1 MQKIKTSLLLTTLTM
16 SLCRPIRKEKLS
28 RRAILTLFFYIGSIG
43 LILGQTKEPTWDN
56 TSKRYWSPEFKKIEI
71 PSSKDGAMQKAYIYK
86 TTRKKP
92 QPLIVSLHTWSG
104 YYNQTDPL
112 AKEILA
118 RDWNY
123 IHPDFRGANR
133 TFSAMCSPLALA
145 DIEDAIQYALQH
157 TNTDPEDVHIV
168 GVSGGGLA
176 TLAAYMYLSY
186 PVKSF
191 SAWAPISDIEAW
203 YWESV
208 GRGQKY
214 ANDILQA
221 ISTDGKTFD
230 SKEAISRS
238 PLRQVF
244 PIERRKNAQL
254 FIYEGIHDGYKGSVP
269 ITHSLNM
276 YNRLVGELKY
286 NTSDMDE
293 IMRKACDD
301 ADLIS
306 PKEIIDL
313 LSKRINPEHKNNE
326 TLFGRSVHLKR
337 QYKNINLT
345 IFEGRH
351 EQLPQALGLIPYKRQ
366 TDLKYDVLAI
376 GDSNGANKDGW
387 VAQLTEMMPKSD
399 IVNLSE
405 SGRTIGFDNN
415 GRPRLNALKNIDS
428 YLDKALAQKHRYD
441 YIIVCLGTNDFK
453 KMFGARQREISEN
466 LKSLLTKIKN
476 HDLYK
481 KGHTKLIY
489 VTPPPLRKDDISPK
503 YEGSGERLARMIPE
517 LKTVA
522 SELGCEVLDIHKP
535 LSGILDYYA
544 KDGVH
549 MPGSGQDIVASQIV
563 NHILSHQ

>member
-1 MQKIKTSLLLTTLTM
+1 MLVV
-16 SLCRPIRKEKLS
+16 
-28 RRAILTLFFYIGSIG
+28 FFCIGSIV
-43 LILGQTKEPTWDN
+43 LLFAQTKEPIWDN
-56 TSKRYWSPEFKKIEI
+56 TSKRYWSPEFEKIEI
-71 PSSKDGAMQKAYIYK
+71 PSSKDGMLQKAYIYK

-133 TFSAMCSPLALA
+133 TPSAMCSPLVLA

-157 TNTDPEDVHIV
+157 TNADPEDVHVV

-176 TLAAYMYLSY
+176 TLAAYMHLKY

-214 ANDILQA
+214 AKDILQA
-221 ISTDGKTFD
+221 VSADGETFN
-230 SKEAISRS
+230 SKEAIARS
-238 PLRQVF
+238 PLWQTF
-244 PIERRKNAQL
+244 PVEKRRTAQL

-286 NTSDMDE
+286 NTTDMDV
-293 IMRKACDD
+293 ILRKAWDD

-313 LSKRINPEHKNNE
+313 MGKRINPGYEKNE
-326 TLFGRSVHLKR
+326 KLFDRGVHLRR
-337 QYKNINLT
+337 QYKNISLI

-351 EQLPQALGLIPYKRQ
+351 EQISQALGLIPYKKQ
-366 TDLKYDVLAI
+366 TDLKYDILTI
-376 GDSNGANKDGW
+376 GDSNGDNKDGW
-387 VAQLTEMMPKSD
+387 VTQLAKMMPKSD

-415 GRPRLNALKNIDS
+415 GRARLNGLKNIDS
-428 YLDKALAQKHRYD
+428 YLDKAQAKKQQYD
-441 YIIVCLGTNDFK
+441 YIIVCLGTNDSK
-453 KMFGARQREISEN
+453 KMFDARQEEIPKN
-466 LKSLLTKIKN
+466 LRSLLNKIKSHN
-476 HDLYK
+476 LYK
-481 KGHTKLIY
+481 RGSTKLIY
-489 VTPPPLRKDDISPK
+489 VTPPPLRNENVSPK
-503 YEGSGERLARMIPE
+503 YEGSGKRLARMVPE
-517 LKTVA
+517 LKIVA
-522 SELGCEVLDIHKP
+522 SALGWEVIDIYNP
-535 LSGILDYYA
+535 LLGILDYYA

-549 MPGSGQDIVASQIV
+549 MSGAGQEIIASKIV
-563 NHILSHQ
+563 NHILVQQ

>member
-1 MQKIKTSLLLTTLTM
+1 MKRMMLTV
-16 SLCRPIRKEKLS
+16 
-28 RRAILTLFFYIGSIG
+28 FFCIGSIA
-43 LILGQTKEPTWDN
+43 LILAQTKEPAWDN
-56 TSKRYWSPEFKKIEI
+56 TSKRHWSPEFKIVDI

-133 TFSAMCSPLALA
+133 TFPAMCSPLALA
-145 DIEDAIQYALQH
+145 DIEDAVQYALQH
-157 TNTDPEDVHIV
+157 TNADPEDVHIV

-176 TLAAYMYLSY
+176 TLAAYMYLKY

-221 ISTDGKTFD
+221 VSADGKTFN
-230 SKEAISRS
+230 SKEAVSRS
-238 PLRQVF
+238 PLWQAF
-244 PIERRKNAQL
+244 PMDRRKNARL

-269 ITHSLNM
+269 ITHSLDM

-286 NTSDMDE
+286 NTPNMDE
-293 IMRKACDD
+293 IMRKAFDD
-301 ADLIS
+301 ADLVS

-313 LSKRINPEHKNNE
+313 LGKRINPEYKKNE
-326 TLFGRSVHLKR
+326 TLFGRGVHLNR
-337 QYKNINLT
+337 RYKNISLT

-351 EQLPQALGLIPYKRQ
+351 EQLPQALGLIPYKKQ
-366 TDLKYDVLAI
+366 TDLKCNILTI

-387 VAQLTEMMPKSD
+387 ATQLAEMMPKSD

-428 YLDKALAQKHRYD
+428 YLDKAQAQKHRYD
-441 YIIVCLGTNDFK
+441 YIIVCLGTNDSK
-453 KMFGARQREISEN
+453 KMFDARQGEIPQN
-466 LKSLLTKIKN
+466 LKSLLIKIKN

-489 VTPPPLRKDDISPK
+489 VTPPPLRKDSISPK

-522 SELGCEVLDIHKP
+522 SELGCEVVDIHNP
-535 LSGILDYYA
+535 LLGILDYYA

-549 MPGSGQDIVASQIV
+549 MPGAGQEIVASQIV
-563 NHILSHQ
+563 NCILSNQ

>member
-1 MQKIKTSLLLTTLTM
+1 MVTAIFFKNRMIMKRM
-16 SLCRPIRKEKLS
+16 
-28 RRAILTLFFYIGSIG
+28 ILTVFFCIGSIMSM
-43 LILGQTKEPTWDN
+43 LAQTKEPAWDN
-56 TSKRYWSPEFKKIEI
+56 TSKRHWSPEFKIAEI

-133 TFSAMCSPLALA
+133 TFTAMCSPLALA

-157 TNTDPEDVHIV
+157 TNVDPEDVHIV

-176 TLAAYMYLSY
+176 TLAAYMYIKY

-214 ANDILQA
+214 ANDIVQA
-221 ISTDGKTFD
+221 VSADGKTFNPE
-230 SKEAISRS
+230 EAVSRS
-238 PLRQVF
+238 PLWQAF
-244 PIERRKNAQL
+244 PIERRKDARL

-301 ADLIS
+301 TDLIS

-313 LSKRINPEHKNNE
+313 LGKRINPEYEKNE
-326 TLFGRSVHLKR
+326 TLFGRGVHLKR
-337 QYKNINLT
+337 RYKNISLT

-351 EQLPQALGLIPYKRQ
+351 EQIPQALGLIPYKKR
-366 TDLKYDVLAI
+366 TDLKCDILTI

-387 VAQLTEMMPKSD
+387 VTQLAEMMPKSD

-405 SGRTIGFDNN
+405 GGRTIGFDNN

-428 YLDKALAQKHRYD
+428 YLDKAQAQKHRYD
-441 YIIVCLGTNDFK
+441 YIIVCLGTNDYK
-453 KMFGARQREISEN
+453 KMFDARQGEIPEN
-466 LKSLLTKIKN
+466 LKSLLTKIKK
-476 HDLYK
+476 HAVYK
-481 KGHTKLIY
+481 KGRTKLIY
-489 VTPPPLRKDDISPK
+489 VTPPPIRKDGISPK

-517 LKTVA
+517 LKAVA
-522 SELGCEVLDIHKP
+522 SGLGCEVADIHNP

-549 MPGSGQDIVASQIV
+549 MPGSGQEIVASQIV
-563 NHILSHQ
+563 NCILSHQ

>member
-1 MQKIKTSLLLTTLTM
+1 MKETKISLVLTTSIRSLGKQLQKGRHMCRTM
-16 SLCRPIRKEKLS
+16 
-28 RRAILTLFFYIGSIG
+28 LTLVLYISCIT
-43 LILGQTKEPTWDN
+43 LMQAQTKEPAWDN
-56 TSKRYWSPEFKKIEI
+56 TSKRYWSPEFRIVEI
-71 PSSKDGAMQKAYIYK
+71 PSSKDGAMQKAYMYK
-86 TTRKKP
+86 TTRKSP

-145 DIEDAIQYALQH
+145 DIEDAIQYALQN
-157 TNTDPEDVHIV
+157 TNADPEDVHIV

-176 TLAAYMYLSY
+176 TLAAYMNLKY

-214 ANDILQA
+214 ANDIRQA
-221 ISTDGKTFD
+221 ISPDSMTFN
-230 SKEAISRS
+230 SKEAVSRS
-238 PLRQVF
+238 PLWQVF
-244 PIERRKNAQL
+244 PIERRKDARL

-269 ITHSLNM
+269 IIHSLNM

-286 NTSDMDE
+286 DISDMDE
-293 IMRKACDD
+293 IMRKAFDD
-301 ADLIS
+301 NDLIS
-306 PKEIIDL
+306 SKEIIDL
-313 LSKRINPEHKNNE
+313 SCKRINPGYEKNE
-326 TLFGRSVHLKR
+326 ALFGRGVHLKR
-337 QYKNINLT
+337 QYKNISLT

-351 EQLPQALGLIPYKRQ
+351 EQLPQALGLIPYKKQ
-366 TDLKYDVLAI
+366 TDLKYNVLAI

-387 VAQLTEMMPKSD
+387 VARLAEMMPESD

-415 GRPRLNALKNIDS
+415 GKPRLNAAKNIDS
-428 YLDKALAQKHRYD
+428 YLDKALAQKSRYD
-441 YIIVCLGTNDFK
+441 YIIVCLGTNDAK
-453 KMFGARQREISEN
+453 KVFDARQGEIPKN
-466 LKSLLTKIKN
+466 LKTLMTKIKS
-476 HDLYK
+476 HKLYK
-481 KGHTKLIY
+481 NGHTKLVY
-489 VTPPPLRKDDISPK
+489 VTPPPLRKDNVSPK
-503 YEGSGERLARMIPE
+503 YEGSGERLERMIPQ
-517 LKTVA
+517 LKAVA
-522 SELGCEVLDIHKP
+522 SDLGCEVIDIHNP
-535 LSGILDYYA
+535 LTGILDYYA

-549 MPGSGQDIVASQIV
+549 MSGAGQDIIASQIV
-563 NHILSHQ
+563 SHIQFHQ

>member
-1 MQKIKTSLLLTTLTM
+1 MKRM
-16 SLCRPIRKEKLS
+16 
-28 RRAILTLFFYIGSIG
+28 ILTVFFCIGSIVSM
-43 LILGQTKEPTWDN
+43 LAQTKEPAWDN
-56 TSKRYWSPEFKKIEI
+56 TSKRYWSPEFKIAEI

-86 TTRKKP
+86 TTQKKP

-133 TFSAMCSPLALA
+133 TFTAMCSPLALA

-157 TNTDPEDVHIV
+157 TNVDPEDVHIV

-176 TLAAYMYLSY
+176 TLAAYMYIKY

-214 ANDILQA
+214 ANDIVQA
-221 ISTDGKTFD
+221 VSADGKTFNPE
-230 SKEAISRS
+230 EAVSRS
-238 PLRQVF
+238 PLWQAF
-244 PIERRKNAQL
+244 PVERRKDARL

-293 IMRKACDD
+293 IMLKACDD
-301 ADLIS
+301 TDLIS

-313 LSKRINPEHKNNE
+313 LGKRINPEYEKNE
-326 TLFGRSVHLKR
+326 TLFGRGVHLKR
-337 QYKNINLT
+337 RYKNISLT

-351 EQLPQALGLIPYKRQ
+351 EQIPQALGLIPYKKQ
-366 TDLKYDVLAI
+366 TDLKCDILTI

-387 VAQLTEMMPKSD
+387 VTQLAEMMPKSD

-405 SGRTIGFDNN
+405 GGRTIGFDNN

-428 YLDKALAQKHRYD
+428 YLDKAQAQKHRYD
-441 YIIVCLGTNDFK
+441 YIIVCLGTNDSK
-453 KMFGARQREISEN
+453 KMFDARQGEIPEN
-466 LKSLLTKIKN
+466 LKSLLTKIKK
-476 HDLYK
+476 HAVYK
-481 KGHTKLIY
+481 KGRTKLIY
-489 VTPPPLRKDDISPK
+489 VTPPPIRKDGISPK

-517 LKTVA
+517 LKAVA
-522 SELGCEVLDIHKP
+522 SELGCKVADIHNP

-549 MPGSGQDIVASQIV
+549 MPGSGQEIVASQIV
-563 NHILSHQ
+563 NCILSHQ